1 MSVPEYNR
9 FFHPIL
15 ELLKDG
21 KPRHWSEI
29 AVTIADQW
37 NISTEDREELVPS
50 GNRTRLNDRAQWALT
65 YMAQALLVERVSR
78 GVNRITQRG
87 LDYLQTA
94 PDEIKPSDLM
104 VFPEYAAFQSRSKAV
119 PTPKNPNL
127 NGVTAPVETSVTPE
141 EAISQAYREHN
152 NALAQEMLE
161 QVKNMSPSSFE
172 SLIVRLMLKLG
183 YGGAG
188 DESGKTLGRTGD
200 EGVDGVIKQDKLGL
214 DNIYLQAKRWKNG
227 TVGRP
232 DVQAFVGALSGQGA
246 SKGVFITTTSFS
258 KDAQDYAQNNK
269 SFKLS
274 LIDGLTLA
282 QLMINNDLGVSL
294 VERYD
299 VKRLDSDFFTQ
310 G

>member
-1 MSVPEYNR
+1 MSVPEYHC
-9 FFHPIL
+9 FFRPIL
-15 ELLKDG
+15 DLLKDG
-21 KPRHWSEI
+21 KARHWSEI
-29 AVTIADQW
+29 AATISDQW
-37 NISTEDREELVPS
+37 NLSTEDREELVPS
-50 GNRTRLNDRAQWALT
+50 GSRTRVNDRAQWALT

-78 GVNRITQRG
+78 GVNRITRRG
-87 LDYLQTA
+87 LDFLKNA

-104 VFPEYAAFQSRSKAV
+104 LFPEYADFQSRSKSV
-119 PTPKNPNL
+119 PASTPPGRD
-127 NGVTAPVETSVTPE
+127 GVSEPVENTVTPE
-141 EAISQAYREHN
+141 EAINQAYREHN
-152 NALAQEMLE
+152 GALAQEMLE
-161 QVKNMSPSSFE
+161 QVKNMTPPSFE

-246 SKGVFITTTSFS
+246 SKGVFITTTTFS

-282 QLMINNDLGVSL
+282 QLMISHDLGVSL